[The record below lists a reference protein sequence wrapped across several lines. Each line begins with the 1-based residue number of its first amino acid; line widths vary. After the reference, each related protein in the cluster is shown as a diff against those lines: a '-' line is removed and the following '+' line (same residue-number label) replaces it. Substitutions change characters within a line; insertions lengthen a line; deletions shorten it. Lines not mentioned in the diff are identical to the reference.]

1 MVVDDVNTLTVTA
14 KASADAVAESPK
26 LSAPT
31 RRHALQ
37 LGLAT
42 GFTAAASGLLLPAR
56 SAFADTPKRG
66 GAITVASADSST
78 ADTLDPAR
86 ASNTTDYSRLFMFYN
101 GLTVFDEHLTPLPDL
116 ATSVETSDAQNWT
129 IKLRSGVT
137 FHDGSPLTSADVVFS
152 LARHKDPAVASVIK
166 PLASQMQEIKAT
178 GPLEVQVTLAQPNV
192 ELPTILAIYQFVI
205 VKAGTTDFSKGMGTG
220 PFICKE
226 FSPGVRSVGVRNPNY
241 FHPGQPYLD
250 QITYIG
256 ITDDS
261 ARVNALLSGD
271 IDVAGGVDSHTTPQ
285 IKSTSGFSILESKG
299 GEYTNLIMHL
309 DAPTAGNPDFV
320 KAIKYL
326 QDRERIKSRVFLDYA
341 VIGND
346 QPVNPFNPYYDP
358 TLPQTLL
365 DIDRAKFHLKK
376 AGMAGAT
383 VPLVCS
389 PAATGS
395 VDIAIILQ
403 STAAQAGLN
412 IQVQRVPSDG
422 YWSNYWLKAPFT
434 FGNIIG
440 RPSASILLTLFFR
453 STAPWN
459 ESHWKNPTFDKLL
472 TAAASETDAAK
483 RRQMYAE
490 MQRLIHDQAG
500 IGIPVFISDI
510 DAYANRVKGWRPL
523 PTGGLMGYNFAQHIW
538 LDG

>member
-1 MVVDDVNTLTVTA
+1 MADDVTIRTMMAT
-14 KASADAVAESPK
+14 ASADAAAKLPN

-31 RRHALQ
+31 RRHALH
-37 LGLAT
+37 LGLAA
-42 GFTAAASGLLLPAR
+42 GFTAAAGGLLLPTR
-56 SAFADTPKRG
+56 PAFADPPKRG
-66 GAITVASADSST
+66 GAITVAGADSST

-86 ASNTTDYSRLFMFYN
+86 ASNTTDYCRLFMFYN

-116 ATSVETSDAQNWT
+116 ATSVETSDARNWT

-178 GPLEVQVTLAQPNV
+178 GPLEVQVTLAQPNI

-241 FHPGQPYLD
+241 FHAGQPYLD

-256 ITDDS
+256 ITDNS

-271 IDVAGGVDSHTTPQ
+271 IDVAGGVDAHTTPQ
-285 IKSTSGFSILESKG
+285 IKSTSGFSILESRG
-299 GEYTNLIMHL
+299 GEYTDLIMHL
-309 DAPTAGNPDFV
+309 DAPKIGNPDFV

-326 QDRERIKSRVFLDYA
+326 QDRERIKSSVFLNYA
-341 VIGND
+341 EIGND
-346 QPVNPFNPYYDP
+346 QPINPSNPYYDP
-358 TLPQTLL
+358 SLPQTPL

-376 AGMAGAT
+376 AGMSGAT
-383 VPLVCS
+383 IPLVCS

-395 VDIAIILQ
+395 VDMAIILQ

-459 ESHWKNPTFDKLL
+459 ESHWKNPTFDTLL
-472 TAAASETDAAK
+472 TAVASETDAAK

-510 DAYANRVKGWRPL
+510 DAYADRVKGWRPL
-523 PTGGLMGYNFAQHIW
+523 PTGGLMGYNFAQHVW